1 MLKLYDGTTSVCAI
15 KARLVLFEKSIPF
28 ESETL
33 DLRAGDQ
40 FDPAY
45 LALNPNAVVPTLD
58 DDGAIIVE
66 SSVIMQYL
74 EDTHPEPS
82 LLPENPV
89 DRAAMRIWLKR
100 VDDVIHPST
109 GTLTHATV
117 YRPGF
122 LALSAE
128 DQAARL
134 EKMPDENRRQ
144 RFAAVYKDGL
154 DAPIVIN
161 AVHALNRL
169 VLDMQK
175 VLETSDFLAG
185 NAYSLADAAVTPYAN
200 RLFDLGLLGLWAME
214 APRVFNWFSA
224 IRERA
229 SFEPAIVDYLTEA
242 DQAAFRAMEPEVPM
256 QIKTILDEA
265 WPVRSSSARHREYH
279 VIRPV
284 VAERVDQKECR
295 QADIQQERIPIGHI
309 EPPGDQEQSG
319 DHQPRFEQHRVNDTD
334 TDPAPGHAAMLAVP
348 QVEHPVE
355 GQVPAHREDTEHQA
369 ERAHDFHRPVE
380 QPATRHRHQKQGDRL
395 EYQGMAQPVGETAHG
410 SAS

>member
-100 VDDVIHPST
+100 VDDVIHPAT

-265 WPVRSSSARHREYH
+265 
-279 VIRPV
+279 
-284 VAERVDQKECR
+284 
-295 QADIQQERIPIGHI
+295 
-309 EPPGDQEQSG
+309 
-319 DHQPRFEQHRVNDTD
+319 
-334 TDPAPGHAAMLAVP
+334 
-348 QVEHPVE
+348 
-355 GQVPAHREDTEHQA
+355 
-369 ERAHDFHRPVE
+369 
-380 QPATRHRHQKQGDRL
+380 
-395 EYQGMAQPVGETAHG
+395 
-410 SAS
+410 